1 MRQFDVEGM
10 TCSACVS
17 HVEKAVSKVPGVKAC
32 SVSLVTSSMNVEGTA
47 SDKDIM
53 SAVDRA
59 GYHAS
64 PKGGRAGS
72 TP

>member
-1 MRQFDVEGM
+1 M

-47 SDKDIM
+47 SDTADTTDTAGEVPEPPADAPQDDKD
-53 SAVDRA
+53 DL
-59 GYHAS
+59 
-64 PKGGRAGS
+64 PF
-72 TP
+72 